1 MKLIPILVSSLLV
14 LGGCA
19 SYPESVRVADETQL
33 VSFPAT
39 IKAGIT
45 QGPARWSGVIAKV
58 QNNTQNTRLEI
69 VYFPSGTHG
78 RPLTDKDTA
87 GRFVAYAKGFLDPM
101 VYQPGKQVTV
111 LGQLGPFE
119 AGKVDQFQYSY
130 PVIDAS
136 AVYLWPKQQETTRVD
151 VEPWPLWR
159 GPYPYWGYGSGIR
172 IRTTVPTGGSST
184 QGPAD
189 VQQQDQGSQQR

>member
-1 MKLIPILVSSLLV
+1 MKLIPILFSSLLV

-19 SYPESVRVADETQL
+19 SYPEPVRVADETTL

-39 IKAGIT
+39 IKAGLT

-58 QNNTQNTRLEI
+58 QNNSRDTRLEI
-69 VYFPSGTHG
+69 VYFPTSSHG
-78 RPLTDKDTA
+78 RPQTDKETE
-87 GRFVAYAKGFLDPM
+87 GRFVAYAKGFLDPV

-111 LGQLGPFE
+111 LGQLGAFE

-130 PVIDAS
+130 PVLQAS
-136 AVYLWPKQQETTRVD
+136 AVYLWPKQQETTRVE

-159 GPYPYWGYGSGIR
+159 GPYPYWGYGPGMR
-172 IRTTVPTGGSST
+172 IRTTIPTGATPT

-189 VQQQDQGSQQR
+189 VQQPSSQQR

>member
-1 MKLIPILVSSLLV
+1 MKIIPILLSSV
-14 LGGCA
+14 LILAGCA
-19 SYPESVRVADETQL
+19 SYPEQVRVADETSL
-33 VSFPAT
+33 VSFQAT
-39 IKAGIT
+39 VKAGLT
-45 QGPARWSGVIAKV
+45 EGPARWSGVIAKV
-58 QNNTQNTRLEI
+58 QNNSQNTRLEI

-78 RPLTDKDTA
+78 RPQTDKATE

-101 VYQPGKQVTV
+101 VYQPGKQITI
-111 LGQLGPFE
+111 LGQLGRFE

-130 PVIDAS
+130 PVINAS

-159 GPYPYWGYGSGIR
+159 APYPYWGYGPAVR
-172 IRTTVPTGGSST
+172 IRTTTPTGTTPT

-189 VQQQDQGSQQR
+189 VSQNQGSNQR